1 MTLARLATRVPTVCA
16 VCRRHA
22 VWLGYRPSKQDRAPV
37 MWLCNDEYCHAAAA
51 TVYAMPKDI
60 LNAHELG
67 AVLEAGGIAASYLEE
82 LGTTDIAK
90 LGPDQWR
97 EFLRRLLTGY
107 EHILRRKILNDEPAL
122 GGNDGSI

>member
-1 MTLARLATRVPTVCA
+1 MMLARFATRVPTACA

-22 VWLGYRPSKQDRAPV
+22 VWLGYAPPEQDRAPV
-37 MWLCNDEYCHAAAA
+37 IWLCDDNDCHAAAKK
-51 TVYAMPKDI
+51 VYVMPKKMLD
-60 LNAHELG
+60 AYELG
-67 AVLEAGGIAASYLEE
+67 AMLEAGAIAASYLEE

-107 EHILRRKILNDEPAL
+107 EHVLRRKILNDEPAL
-122 GGNDGSI
+122 ERTDGSV

>member
-1 MTLARLATRVPTVCA
+1 MTFARLATRVPTVCA

-22 VWLGYRPSKQDRAPV
+22 VWLGYRPPKQDRAPV
-37 MWLCNDEYCHAAAA
+37 RWLCDDEYCHAAGREIY
-51 TVYAMPKDI
+51 TMPKDI

-90 LGPDQWR
+90 LDPDQWR

-107 EHILRRKILNDEPAL
+107 EHVLRRKILNDEPAL
-122 GGNDGSI
+122 GGSNGAL

>member
-1 MTLARLATRVPTVCA
+1 MMLARFATRVPTACA

-22 VWLGYRPSKQDRAPV
+22 VWLGYRPSKQDRAPII
-37 MWLCNDEYCHAAAA
+37 WLCDDEYCHAAGKR
-51 TVYAMPKDI
+51 VYAMPKDI
-60 LNAHELG
+60 LDAHELG
-67 AVLEAGGIAASYLEE
+67 AALEAGGIAAGYLEE

-107 EHILRRKILNDEPAL
+107 EHVLRRKILTMTSL
-122 GGNDGSI
+122 R